1 MKQKVKILIS
11 YSVFTI
17 ILLVMSHLI
26 SKYVYHFC
34 ETTDLLIFVNAFI
47 SIITLLVYLNIA
59 DDLLKL
65 GFYFLAK
72 MFRIGVSI
80 ICAII
85 LLKSNICE
93 NEPVYFH
100 TLLSYLFYL
109 TFEITMLLTNLRP
122 VSRE

>member
-1 MKQKVKILIS
+1 MKQKIKILIS

-17 ILLVMSHLI
+17 ILLVLSHLM
-26 SKYVYHFC
+26 SKHVYRFC
-34 ETTDLLIFVNAFI
+34 DKTDLLIFVNAFI
-47 SIITLLVYLNIA
+47 SIITLLVYLDIN

-85 LLKSNICE
+85 LLKSNICA

-100 TLLSYLFYL
+100 TLFTYLLYL